1 MWGNIGCCLSVQGS
15 STERS
20 ADLSPLS
27 IALIDLEG
35 VLLVL
40 DEAGLSI
47 AAAQLSQVIEL
58 VRAEIIPTE

>member
-1 MWGNIGCCLSVQGS
+1 MQGS

-58 VRAEIIPTE
+58 VRGEIMPTE